1 MTVRT
6 TRRAVLLGVTG
17 ALATPS
23 ILRAQS
29 PQVRLTL
36 GHGAAPG
43 NPRSVAADRMAAL
56 LRERSNGRIEM
67 RVAGSAQL
75 GDDAAMLT
83 ALRTGTLDMS
93 VNSQGASSAVLPE
106 LAALGLPFLF
116 PNAAAA
122 YKVVDGPIGQEL
134 AKRLDGVGLTALGF
148 WDNGIRHVT
157 NAKRPINRPED
168 LRGLKIRTPPD
179 PMTIDIFQALGAATQ
194 QINFGELYVA
204 LQQGVVDGQEN
215 PLANIHSSKLHRGEP
230 LHLAHRPSVAV
241 QPRPRVPGGVGTAQ
255 ARGPA
260 PRARGGEGGR
270 GSAAHALAGGR
281 HPAPGRVPG
290 KLCRRRRT
298 RSIRRRSGPRRRRW
312 PRSGRPVPSAIS
324 SSGCALR
331 RRLDVERPFHTA
343 RAAPWR
349 LRASAGHALAVR
361 VSCSDVLSLG
371 RIA

>member
-43 NPRSVAADRMAAL
+43 NPRSVAADRLAAL

-122 YKVVDGPIGQEL
+122 YKVVDGAIGQEL
-134 AKRLDGVGLTALGF
+134 AKRLDGVGLTSIGF

-157 NAKRPINRPED
+157 NSKRPITRPED

-194 QINFGELYVA
+194 QINFAELYVA

-215 PLANIHSSKLHRGEP
+215 PLANIHSSKLHEVNRFISLTGHQWQCNPVLASRIAWGRLKPEDRTLVQDVAKEAGAYQRQLSQEADTRLLGEYRANSAVALNEVDQAP
-230 LHLAHRPSVAV
+230 FRAATASVTEKWEA
-241 QPRPRVPGGVGTAQ
+241 
-255 ARGPA
+255 
-260 PRARGGEGGR
+260 
-270 GSAAHALAGGR
+270 
-281 HPAPGRVPG
+281 
-290 KLCRRRRT
+290 
-298 RSIRRRSGPRRRRW
+298 
-312 PRSGRPVPSAIS
+312 
-324 SSGCALR
+324 
-331 RRLDVERPFHTA
+331 RPFGDFVK
-343 RAAPWR
+343 R
-349 LRASAGHALAVR
+349 LRASAAA
-361 VSCSDVLSLG
+361 
-371 RIA
+371 

>member
-1 MTVRT
+1 
-6 TRRAVLLGVTG
+6 
-17 ALATPS
+17 
-23 ILRAQS
+23 
-29 PQVRLTL
+29 
-36 GHGAAPG
+36 
-43 NPRSVAADRMAAL
+43 MAAL

-116 PNAAAA
+116 PNAVAA

-157 NAKRPINRPED
+157 NAKRPVNRSED

-215 PLANIHSSKLHRGEP
+215 PLANIQSSKLHEVNRFISLTGHQWQCNPVLASRVAWGRLKPEDQRLVREVAKEAEAQQRTLSQEVETRLLGEFRANSAVALNEVDQAP
-230 LHLAHRPSVAV
+230 FRAATASVAEKWE
-241 QPRPRVPGGVGTAQ
+241 A
-255 ARGPA
+255 
-260 PRARGGEGGR
+260 
-270 GSAAHALAGGR
+270 
-281 HPAPGRVPG
+281 
-290 KLCRRRRT
+290 
-298 RSIRRRSGPRRRRW
+298 
-312 PRSGRPVPSAIS
+312 
-324 SSGCALR
+324 
-331 RRLDVERPFHTA
+331 RPFGDFVK
-343 RAAPWR
+343 R
-349 LRASAGHALAVR
+349 LRASAAA
-361 VSCSDVLSLG
+361 
-371 RIA
+371 

>member
-43 NPRSVAADRMAAL
+43 NPRSVAADRMAAQ

-134 AKRLDGVGLTALGF
+134 AKRLDGVGLSALGF

-157 NAKRPINRPED
+157 NAKRPVNRPED

-215 PLANIHSSKLHRGEP
+215 PLANIQSSKLHEVNRFISLTGHQWQCNPVLASRVAWGRLKPEDQRLVREVAKEAEAQQRTLSQEVETRLLGEFRANSAVAVNEVDQAP
-230 LHLAHRPSVAV
+230 FRAATASVAEKWE
-241 QPRPRVPGGVGTAQ
+241 A
-255 ARGPA
+255 
-260 PRARGGEGGR
+260 
-270 GSAAHALAGGR
+270 
-281 HPAPGRVPG
+281 
-290 KLCRRRRT
+290 
-298 RSIRRRSGPRRRRW
+298 
-312 PRSGRPVPSAIS
+312 
-324 SSGCALR
+324 
-331 RRLDVERPFHTA
+331 RPFGDFVK
-343 RAAPWR
+343 R
-349 LRASAGHALAVR
+349 LRASAAA
-361 VSCSDVLSLG
+361 
-371 RIA
+371 

>member
-1 MTVRT
+1 MTVRQ
-6 TRRAVLLGVTG
+6 RGRAVPARRDGR
-17 ALATPS
+17 PS
-23 ILRAQS
+23 DPVHPAR
-29 PQVRLTL
+29 PRRQVRLTL

-43 NPRSVAADRMAAL
+43 NPRSVAADRMAQQ

-134 AKRLDGVGLTALGF
+134 AKRLDGVGLTSLGF

-215 PLANIHSSKLHRGEP
+215 PLANIQSSKLQEVNRFISLTGHQWQCNP
-230 LHLAHRPSVAV
+230 VLASRVAWGRLKPEDQRLV
-241 QPRPRVPGGVGTAQ
+241 REVGRRRPRLSS
-255 ARGPA
+255 AR
-260 PRARGGEGGR
+260 
-270 GSAAHALAGGR
+270 S
-281 HPAPGRVPG
+281 
-290 KLCRRRRT
+290 RRRSRPGSWASSAPTLPSPST

-324 SSGCALR
+324 SSGCAL
-331 RRLDVERPFHTA
+331 P
-343 RAAPWR
+343 AA
-349 LRASAGHALAVR
+349 A
-361 VSCSDVLSLG
+361 
-371 RIA
+371 